1 MREEKMRIRVLIADD
16 HALIRDGLRSL
27 VAAQANIE
35 VVGAAANG
43 REAVREA
50 QRLRPDVV
58 LMDITMPELNG
69 IEATRQIV
77 ERCPAAKVVILS
89 VHATVEHYY
98 QAARAGA
105 WGYLL
110 KESAFEEVAGAIRA
124 VHVGKRFVS
133 TRIAEA
139 FQTKL
144 DASPIDT
151 LSRRE
156 REILQLVAEGQSSAK
171 IATLISIS
179 PKSVETY
186 RSRLMHKLGLHGMC
200 DMVKFAIRHGL
211 TSVE

>member
-1 MREEKMRIRVLIADD
+1 MRITVFIADD

-27 VAAQANIE
+27 LAAHSNIQI
-35 VVGAAANG
+35 VGSAADG
-43 REAVREA
+43 RTAVREV

-69 IEATRQIV
+69 IEATRQLA
-77 ERCPAAKVVILS
+77 ERCPSVKVVILS

-105 WGYLL
+105 RGYLL
-110 KESAFEEVAGAIRA
+110 KESAAEEVSAAIRA

-133 TRIAEA
+133 TRIAES

-144 DASPIDT
+144 DAGSPIDS

-156 REILQLVAEGQSSAK
+156 REILQLVAEGHPSAE

-179 PKSVETY
+179 PKSVDTY
-186 RSRLMHKLGLHGMC
+186 RCRLMQKLGLRGLC

-211 TSVE
+211 TTVE